1 MNIKVADFFK
11 PVQLGEFH
19 PGEDIS
25 PYLKTA
31 EAFSQATSQ
40 SIYIIDY
47 YKRGF
52 LYVSDNPLFLCGHP
66 AAQVL
71 NMGYLFYLN
80 HVPEKELELLLEINE
95 AGFKFYKDIPPLNRL
110 EYIISYDFHL
120 IQPNKQLL
128 LINHK
133 LTPLVLDKQFNM
145 WLALCIVSHSSN
157 NTVGNINIRKKGDSK
172 FFEYDLELKE
182 WRLKSKIK
190 LTSTQKEI
198 LRLSIHG
205 FTMEEIAKKI
215 HLSLST
221 IKFHKKNIFKKL
233 DVKNISEAILF
244 ALNYNIL

>member
-1 MNIKVADFFK
+1 MPIKVADFFK
-11 PVQLGEFH
+11 PVQLGELY
-19 PGEDIS
+19 PDEDIS
-25 PYLKTA
+25 PYLKIA
-31 EAFSQATSQ
+31 EAFSRVECQ

-66 AAQVL
+66 PAQVL
-71 NMGYLFYLN
+71 NLGYLFYLN
-80 HVPEKELELLLEINE
+80 NVPEKDLELLLEINE
-95 AGFKFYKDIPPLNRL
+95 AGFKFYKDVPPPNRL
-110 EYIISYDFHL
+110 EYIIEYDFHL

-133 LTPLVLDKQFNM
+133 LTPLVMDKRFNL

-157 NTVGNINIRKKGDSK
+157 NTAGNINIRKKGDSK
-172 FFEYDLELKE
+172 IFEYDLELKE
-182 WRLKSKIK
+182 WRLKSKLS

-198 LRLSIHG
+198 LRLSIQG
-205 FTMEEIAKKI
+205 YTMEEIGKKI

-244 ALNYNIL
+244 AMNSNIL

>member
-1 MNIKVADFFK
+1 MAIKVSDFFK
-11 PVQLGEFH
+11 PVQIGELY
-19 PGEDIS
+19 PSEDIS

-31 EAFSQATSQ
+31 EAFSLVENQ

-52 LYVSDNPLFLCGHP
+52 LYVSDNPLFLCGHT
-66 AAQVL
+66 ASQVL

-80 HVPEKELELLLEINE
+80 HVPEKDLEILLEINE
-95 AGFKFYKDIPPLNRL
+95 AGFKFYKDVPPENRL
-110 EYIISYDFHL
+110 EYIIAYDFHL

-133 LTPLVLDKQFNM
+133 LTPLVMDKDFNL

-157 NTVGNINIRKKGDSK
+157 NTAGNINVRKKGDSK
-172 FFEYDLELKE
+172 IFEYDLELKE
-182 WRLKSKIK
+182 WRLKSKLS

-198 LRLSIHG
+198 LRLSIQG
-205 FTMEEIAKKI
+205 YTMEEIGKKV

-244 ALNYNIL
+244 ALNSNIL

>member
-1 MNIKVADFFK
+1 MNIKVADFFRPLK
-11 PVQLGEFH
+11 LGELH
-19 PGEDIS
+19 PGQDIS

-52 LYVSDNPLFLCGHP
+52 LYVSDNPLFLCGHT

-80 HVPEKELELLLEINE
+80 YVPEKDLELLLEINE
-95 AGFKFYKDIPPLNRL
+95 AGFKFYKDIPHPNRL

-157 NTVGNINIRKKGDSK
+157 NTPGNIDIRKKGDSK
-172 FFEYDLELKE
+172 IFEYDLELKE
-182 WRLKSKIK
+182 WRLKSKLN
-190 LTSTQKEI
+190 LTSMQKEI
-198 LRLSIHG
+198 LRFSIQG

-244 ALNYNIL
+244 ALNYNLL

>member
-1 MNIKVADFFK
+1 MAIKVSDFFK
-11 PVQLGEFH
+11 PVQIGELY
-19 PGEDIS
+19 PSEDIS

-31 EAFSQATSQ
+31 EAFSQVASQ

-80 HVPEKELELLLEINE
+80 NVPEKDLELLLEINE
-95 AGFKFYKDIPPLNRL
+95 AGFKFYNAVPSPHRL
-110 EYIISYDFHL
+110 EYIIEYDFHL

-133 LTPLVLDKQFNM
+133 LTPLVLDKQFNL

-157 NTVGNINIRKKGDSK
+157 TTVGNINVRKKGDSK
-172 FFEYDLELKE
+172 IFEYDLELKE
-182 WRLKSKIK
+182 WRLKSKLS
-190 LTSTQKEI
+190 LTNTQKEI
-198 LRLSIHG
+198 LRLSIQG
-205 FTMEEIAKKI
+205 YTMEEIGKKI

-233 DVKNISEAILF
+233 DVKNISESILF
-244 ALNYNIL
+244 ALNSNIL